1 MKENS
6 KIEFRKPIWN
16 VLSEFYLDT
25 ELQNS
30 DYDRITEILIASN
43 FDINK
48 LKAIDLLEVFPVLK
62 ENLLTPAG
70 VWNGFDKDWLYKN
83 CKYYYKKR
91 NRLLFQVKIKIYNIL
106 FGWMRKKHWAEI
118 EIRMKT

>member
-16 VLSEFYLDT
+16 ALSEFYLDT

-70 VWNGFDKDWLYKN
+70 VWNGFDKD
-83 CKYYYKKR
+83 
-91 NRLLFQVKIKIYNIL
+91 VSIKIVNTII
-106 FGWMRKKHWAEI
+106 KKGI
-118 EIRMKT
+118 GFYFKLKLKFIIYCLVG